1 MFTRSFLIGALALAG
16 AEAFAP
22 GAAMLRPARAAR
34 AGLSTRPLS
43 MQTDEGMEGDRPMKK
58 STGPQ
63 SVSTGGTQLVEVKN
77 MPIFSYNSNL
87 PEDSVIGDGKMAG
100 DKGFDPLGFATT
112 VEKLRIYREAELKH
126 GRLAMLAALGWPVAE
141 ALNGPLSKL
150 AGMQS
155 TLVASAGTPL
165 FGADTNVAEIL
176 KLNPSVLN
184 GGLET
189 ISPIYWAAV
198 LAFGAGTELYATKI
212 QRRAGF
218 RNTLAALGVEDV
230 TGIDIDGDG
239 QVGAPKM
246 LAADSYLPGD
256 LGFDPL
262 GLYKG
267 TDKKKAALQLKE
279 LNNGRLAMMAV
290 AGYAITESAAKAS
303 IISQG
308 GGFYNVFAAGV

>member
-22 GAAMLRPARAAR
+22 GAAMLRPASSAR
-34 AGLSTRPLS
+34 AGLSARPLS
-43 MQTDEGMEGDRPMKK
+43 MQIKEGTEAEKTSD
-58 STGPQ
+58 GPQ
-63 SVSTGGTQLVEVKN
+63 SVSTGGTQLVKVKN
-77 MPIFSYNSNL
+77 MPLFSYNSNL

-112 VEKLRIYREAELKH
+112 VERLRIYREAELKH

-155 TLVASAGTPL
+155 TLVASTGTPL
-165 FGADTNVAEIL
+165 FGGDNVVEIL
-176 KLNPSVLN
+176 KLSPSVLN

-218 RNTLAALGVEDV
+218 SNTLAALGVEDV

-246 LAADSYLPGD
+246 LAAESYLPGD

-267 TDKKKAALQLKE
+267 TDKHKAALQLKE
-279 LNNGRLAMMAV
+279 VNNGRLAMIAI
-290 AGYAITESAAKAS
+290 AGYAIAESAGKVS
-303 IISQG
+303 IISEG
-308 GGFYNVFAAGV
+308 GAWYLNLWR

>member
-34 AGLSTRPLS
+34 SGISARPLS
-43 MQTDEGMEGDRPMKK
+43 MQVKEGTDSEKK
-58 STGPQ
+58 TDGPQ

-87 PEDSVIGDGKMAG
+87 PDESVIGDGKLAG
-100 DKGFDPLGFATT
+100 DKGFDPLGLATSF
-112 VEKLRIYREAELKH
+112 EKLRIYREAELKH

-141 ALNGPLSKL
+141 AANGPLSKL
-150 AGMQS
+150 LGMTS
-155 TLVASAGTPL
+155 TLVGSTGTPL
-165 FGADTNVAEIL
+165 IGGETNVVEIL
-176 KLNPSVLN
+176 GRSPSFLN
-184 GGLET
+184 GGLQN
-189 ISPIYWAAV
+189 ISPIYWGAV

-218 RNTLAALGVEDV
+218 RNTLAALGAEDL

-239 QVGAPKM
+239 QVGAPTM
-246 LAADSYLPGD
+246 LSDAYLPGD

-267 TDKKKAALQLKE
+267 NDKHKAALQLKE
-279 LNNGRLAMMAV
+279 LNNGRLAMMAI
-290 AGYAITESAAKAS
+290 AGYAFVESAAQVS
-303 IISQG
+303 IISEG
-308 GGFYNVFAAGV
+308 GGFYNVFTTPLTGA